1 MLVQEVIL
9 ENFICHE
16 LEVIKGKKF
25 HEIVTEIGWNKFHE
39 IMHYMYSCLGMGTVP
54 IGKLIGKSDV
64 TVADWLRRLGIQV
77 KSHKYKVYARLGE
90 KQASKVEVKNSEQVI
105 THMIVPDEDL
115 VRLIFFT
122 IGDGSVQSYMI
133 HIHQA
138 EKRMFPILRNRM
150 MHYGTVFIDYYD
162 FYGRRVDTLEEACV
176 YRLTLNNAMLAR
188 LIADRQ
194 GLRLDTVQFCLKD
207 RRLATYAIASLW
219 DADGSLPQDKT
230 KLLGFRAEITQSH
243 IPEAGKDAIKFL
255 TQVREALKNH
265 WKINSRLRFFDVA
278 PTTQIYKKLIKVS
291 RPRYILHISQKDL
304 PKFANELGI
313 HCEHP
318 NKKERSL
325 KIIETAEILGLLN
338 KLSLKETQPLI
349 SGGNPNA
356 HSRSHP

>member
-1 MLVQEVIL
+1 MLIQEVIL
-9 ENFICHE
+9 ENFIRNE
-16 LEVIKGKKF
+16 LEVVKGKRF

-39 IMHYMYSCLGMGTVP
+39 IIHYMYSCLGMGTIP

-90 KQASKVEVKNSEQVI
+90 KQASKVEVINSEQVI
-105 THMIVPDEDL
+105 THTIVPDENL

-122 IGDGSVQSYMI
+122 IDDGSVQSYVI

-162 FYGRRVDTLEEACV
+162 FYGRRVDTLEEARV

-207 RRLATYAIASLW
+207 RRLATYAIASVW

-243 IPEAGKDAIKFL
+243 IPKAGKDAIKFL
-255 TQVREALKNH
+255 TQVKEALKNH

-278 PTTQIYKKLIKVS
+278 PITQIYKKSIKAS
-291 RPRYILHISQKDL
+291 HPRYILHISQDDL
-304 PKFANELGI
+304 PKFAKELGI

-325 KIIETAEILGLLN
+325 KIIESAETLGLLN
-338 KLSLKETQPLI
+338 KLSLEETQPPLV
-349 SGGNPNA
+349 SGEN
-356 HSRSHP
+356 